1 LRYRFKDHSRSFL
14 ISGDTNL
21 LRLALSNGIRNAM
34 ESVVSLQ
41 REKENHAIVVAW
53 GKSDIEY
60 WIAII
65 DHGTGIDGP
74 IEAAF

>member
-1 LRYRFKDHSRSFL
+1 
-14 ISGDTNL
+14 
-21 LRLALSNGIRNAM
+21 M